1 MIWQLAVEHA
11 APRPA
16 IRRDPEGTTWLC
28 YLDGSLDRV
37 DARGRTRRMPRA
49 EAGAWT
55 DWAPEEA
62 P

>member
-1 MIWQLAVEHA
+1 MIWRDAVEA
-11 APRPA
+11 ARPRPA
-16 IRRDPEGTTWLC
+16 IRRDAQGRTWLC

-37 DARGRTRRMPRA
+37 DARGRVRRMPRTQ
-49 EAGAWT
+49 AGAWT